1 MTNNSMKQTRTLVRN
16 GYGVETSP
24 QCLAETFPMY
34 DRATRTRILNDMDAA
49 SDSFEGE
56 SMRDTAENL
65 ALRMKLEAMHHA
77 LMNANYD

>member
-24 QCLAETFPMY
+24 QYLMETFPMY

-49 SDSFEGE
+49 SDSFDGE
-56 SMRDTAENL
+56 TSRETADNL
-65 ALRMKLEAMHHA
+65 ALRMKLEAMHQA
-77 LMNANYD
+77 LTKANYD